1 MEDQR
6 TPSLDIL
13 KIILAASVVFLHCHF
28 LKNISNIGYFS
39 TVEGL
44 FRLAVPTF
52 LIISGFYFFN
62 ITDLNKLKKWT
73 IRLGLLYL
81 IWMLIYSPYWL
92 DLNNISKTIYTLF
105 NGYYLLWYLI
115 GVLFSG
121 FFVYLIRGLSTR
133 IHVFLILILFFIG
146 CVIQLLGNLHIL
158 NSDLD
163 EIFNMNFVHRN
174 FLLFC
179 IPFFLTGYLINKY
192 KIFNKI
198 KVSFT
203 LLIIALLLVVLE
215 SNLNRVFVSSSENL
229 DQIFSLIIASPI
241 LFIYFKNKK
250 SHIKSKNLAN
260 LSSAIY
266 LIHPMILFS
275 LSYYFILD
283 ETISSFIV
291 LILATMVGI
300 ILIYINKKLKY
311 II

>member
-6 TPSLDIL
+6 NLSLDIL
-13 KIILAASVVFLHCHF
+13 KIILAVSVVFLHCHF

-62 ITDLNKLKKWT
+62 ITCLSKLKKWA

-92 DLNNISKTIYTLF
+92 DLNNIPKTIYIFF
-105 NGYYLLWYLI
+105 NGYYILWYLI

-121 FFVYLIRGLSTR
+121 FFVYLIRNLSTK
-133 IHVFLILILFFIG
+133 IHIFLILILFFMG
-146 CVIQLLGNLHIL
+146 CIIQLLGNLHIL
-158 NSDLD
+158 NRYLD
-163 EIFNMNFVHRN
+163 EIFNMNAVHRN

-198 KVSFT
+198 EVN
-203 LLIIALLLVVLE
+203 LPMLIIVLSLVVLE
-215 SNLNRVFVSSSENL
+215 SNLNRIFVSSSENL
-229 DQIFSLIIASPI
+229 DQLFSLIIASPI
-241 LFIYFKNKK
+241 LFTYFKNKNLK
-250 SHIKSKNLAN
+250 IKSKNLAN

-266 LIHPMILFS
+266 LVHPMILFS
-275 LSYYFILD
+275 LSYYIILD

-291 LILATMVGI
+291 LILAIIVGNL
-300 ILIYINKKLKY
+300 LIYLNKKLKY